1 MPVTVSAA
9 AAKAPPVKTPKATT
23 PKNPTAPAPST
34 DERAKALSELLA
46 IPTAVLVTRRMFAD
60 AGTVQAFGP
69 RLMTEI
75 AKIAATQPRVAAVVD
90 PLTKIGPFSELLSV
104 AVIMGLQ
111 FGVNHGQVPAGVMG
125 TVPPS
130 MLAAQIET
138 EIARAEVNALRMQL
152 EAERKVREIKA
163 EIDEARNEVMAQA
176 ANAA

>member
-1 MPVTVSAA
+1 MAVTVSAA
-9 AAKAPPVKTPKATT
+9 AAKAPPVKNPKTA
-23 PKNPTAPAPST
+23 PKTATAPAPTT
-34 DERAKALSELLA
+34 DERSKALSELLA

-69 RLMTEI
+69 RLMTEV
-75 AKIAATQPRVAAVVD
+75 AKIAATQPRVAQVVD

-152 EAERKVREIKA
+152 QAEREVREIKA

-176 ANAA
+176 ANA

>member
-1 MPVTVSAA
+1 MAVTVSAA
-9 AAKAPPVKTPKATT
+9 AAKAPPVKNAKAAPKTT
-23 PKNPTAPAPST
+23 TAPAPST

-75 AKIAATQPRVAAVVD
+75 AKIAASQPRVAAVVD

-152 EAERKVREIKA
+152 EAEREVREIKA

-176 ANAA
+176 ANA